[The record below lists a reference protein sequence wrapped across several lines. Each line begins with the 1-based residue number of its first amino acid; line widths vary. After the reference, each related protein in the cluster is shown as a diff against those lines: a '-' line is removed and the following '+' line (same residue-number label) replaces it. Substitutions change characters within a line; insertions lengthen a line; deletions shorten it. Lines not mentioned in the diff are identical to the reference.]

1 MRTPFRVPAPYH
13 LVLLLYLVA
22 LHIPST
28 AFYPRPSRLISKYPL
43 RAVFDVNARDCK
55 GETELIISAERG
67 ETAKLQ
73 ALLQLGADVNAC
85 SQSCWT
91 ALHGAAE
98 VGNLGCVEIL
108 VASGARVDARANNGL
123 TPRGIALKYG
133 NKDVAAVLQ
142 RLEQNV
148 NASDAFRI
156 INSYGSKTRRPT
168 AIQATMER
176 TGFKYWCD
184 DCGVGFKKK
193 KNWEQHRAGKKHAK
207 VVAEKASS
215 WDHFVTSAPTW
226 ATNNESSSSLSSPL
240 VSSETALSID
250 VATAWSVLD
259 DLDKFPTRHSGMLDP
274 SATVASIS
282 PAQRGRFYRYLID
295 NFGVHYPELPSI
307 FHHVDASGCGR
318 FLRVKELFESLE
330 AFKVLSSVV
339 LTSQSQQRSQEK
351 EASEPPESAS
361 SSSSFSS
368 RSTIWDLACGHGLVG
383 ILLAYRFPKQRVVC
397 VDLERRPAFDAF
409 VAAWDA
415 HGDVYNGDMGPLDN
429 LFYVE
434 GDLKHAFTG
443 ISLVSGSAPSGSRGS
458 QKEAEEGRG
467 RDGEK
472 GRDLT
477 LRRSPGRAAPQAATL
492 DFVRRGD
499 CVVALHACNQANVD
513 VVRGA
518 RHAGAV
524 WAVMPCCIAAAV
536 SRIAT
541 SHYSKEAK
549 IDSNTE
555 QPSIQSP
562 SSEHSQQTET
572 QIGSP
577 YLGACSVELN
587 DDARYLVLTG
597 AFAQAHE
604 AQLVR
609 SLDKR
614 ITARNII
621 LAGGLPTSTS
631 PAMQLQLRR
640 RATNMPSVPATPEPE
655 GSFMQEQEGREPK
668 KIHSGAGLRM
678 PI

>member
-43 RAVFDVNARDCK
+43 RAVFDVNERDCK

-148 NASDAFRI
+148 NASDEFRI

-640 RATNMPSVPATPEPE
+640 RATNMPSVPATPEE